1 MLREQAVLISAAVPK
16 FEIELAPQGE
26 LGPQI
31 EFRPWPQVEAQA
43 EAALGGY
50 APEEGSETPVWYAGS
65 ETEEAEASDA
75 EDTKEV
81 EEEEGASDAEEEAP
95 LSGRMRAPP
104 YRGSI
109 YRGSSIRK
117 VSKASE
123 KTFVTLLKVM
133 AAAEV
138 DDADEY
144 QTPPIDSRPAAR
156 PHWRTPPP
164 EDKGPVA
171 PPPPH
176 GDHLRIWRPQAC
188 PAVARRHWR
197 TPAAAPAAQEAAP
210 AAPAAAPAAPVEPF
224 LWLAAP
230 VAAEW
235 TAASDEA
242 HRAAPQPAAPWPRGL
257 TEIHRGAR

>member
-16 FEIELAPQGE
+16 SETE

-75 EDTKEV
+75 EDTTEV

-138 DDADEY
+138 DADEY
-144 QTPPIDSRPAAR
+144 QTPRINSRPVAR

-164 EDKGPVA
+164 DTGPVVA

-188 PAVARRHWR
+188 PAVARPHWR